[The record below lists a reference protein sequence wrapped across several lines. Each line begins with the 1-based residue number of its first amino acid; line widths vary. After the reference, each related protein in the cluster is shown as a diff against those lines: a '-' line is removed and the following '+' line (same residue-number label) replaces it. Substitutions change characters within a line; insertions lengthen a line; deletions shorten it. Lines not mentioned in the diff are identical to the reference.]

1 MSTSTRGKI
10 GQYYFNIKRQEIIMI
25 MKTNKKWK
33 VFDVVKFCFQ
43 QKTKLIN
50 FSFESGL
57 PH

>member
-25 MKTNKKWK
+25 MKTSKKWK

-43 QKTKLIN
+43 QKIKLIN
-50 FSFESGL
+50 FSFESG
-57 PH
+57 